1 MARTK
6 QTPRRADGQPR
17 LPRARFAAPMDDA
30 TPSTSSATGS
40 TATADTGGKRLQ
52 RRVIKAARKTGRRR
66 APVNMKRVPPA
77 LRVMRENANARM
89 TGANATPQGYYK
101 PSDKQKGF
109 KWRPGMRALREIRF
123 YQKSTA
129 LLLRRIP
136 FLRLIREVAQD
147 FKTDLRFTVDA
158 TYTLQCASED
168 YLVRLFE
175 DSNLCA
181 IQAKRVTIMPKDAI
195 GTENPG

>member
-1 MARTK
+1 M
-6 QTPRRADGQPR
+6 PRRANKPSR
-17 LPRARFAAPMDDA
+17 LPRARFAVPVDDV
-30 TPSTSSATGS
+30 TPSTSGVSRPA
-40 TATADTGGKRLQ
+40 AILDNGGKQ
-52 RRVIKAARKTGRRR
+52 PRRKALRAVRKTGSRW
-66 APVNMKRVPPA
+66 APANTKKVPPA
-77 LRVMRENANARM
+77 LRVAKENANARM

-101 PSDKQKGF
+101 SSEKQKKF
-109 KWRPGMRALREIRF
+109 KWKPGTRALREIRF

-147 FKTDLRFTVDA
+147 FKMDLRFTADA

-181 IQAKRVTIMPKDAI
+181 IHAKRVTIMPKDIQLAWRI
-195 GTENPG
+195 WGERT